1 MRIQVD
7 WPTPHMPFM
16 NTFASLSRRHLL
28 AAGFAALATTCAL
41 PALAADAFPSKPI
54 KLIVPFPPGG
64 QTDALGRAIGHY
76 IGKELGQPV
85 IVDNKPGANTHIG
98 MQQLLADPADGYSVL
113 IAGAPSFI
121 QNPLLLK
128 NVHYNPKTDIQLLV
142 PVSDMPM
149 MMVVPT
155 SHPAKSVKEF
165 IALAKASPGKLTFGS
180 TGTGGSVHLSTEL
193 FEQAAKID
201 MTHVPYKGS
210 APAMTDLLTGR
221 IDVMFDGP
229 TTSLPHVKA
238 GKLRLLGITS
248 KDKAAFVPEGVPI
261 AESLP
266 GYQSTLWFG
275 LITRKGIP
283 EDAAKKIKAAMD
295 QALLDPAFQKQVSD
309 LGNLPRKPMTVPQID
324 SFLAS
329 EDKRWTD
336 LIKAR
341 DIRME

>member
-1 MRIQVD
+1 
-7 WPTPHMPFM
+7 M
-16 NTFASLSRRHLL
+16 NPSSILPRRRLL
-28 AAGFAALATTCAL
+28 AAGFAALASLGALTAL
-41 PALAADAFPSKPI
+41 PALASDAFPNKPI

-98 MQQLLADPADGYSVL
+98 LQQLLADPADGYSVL
-113 IAGAPSFI
+113 VGGAPSFI
-121 QNPLLLK
+121 QNPLLMK

-155 SHPAKSVKEF
+155 NHPAKSVQEF

-193 FEQAAKID
+193 FEQVAKVD
-201 MTHVPYKGS
+201 LTHVPYKGS

-229 TTSLPHVKA
+229 TTSLPQVKA

-248 KDKAAFVPEGVPI
+248 KDKAPFVPDAAPI
-261 AESLP
+261 ADSLP

-275 LITRKGIP
+275 LITRKGVP
-283 EDAAKKIKAAMD
+283 DEAAQKIKAAMD
-295 QALLDPAFQKQVSD
+295 KALLDPAFQKQVQD
-309 LGNLPRKPMTVPQID
+309 LGNLPRKPMTAQQID
-324 SFLAS
+324 GFLSA
-329 EDKRWTD
+329 EGKRWGD
-336 LIKAR
+336 LIKSR
-341 DIRME
+341 NIQVE